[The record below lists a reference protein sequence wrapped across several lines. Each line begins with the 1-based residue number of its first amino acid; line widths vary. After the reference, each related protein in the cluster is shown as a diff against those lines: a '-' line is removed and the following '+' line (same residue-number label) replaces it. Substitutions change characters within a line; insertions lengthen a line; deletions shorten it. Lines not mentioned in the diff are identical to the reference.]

1 MEEDTVELIDY
12 LRVIRKRKIL
22 IIVVTLVCIGVG
34 VGVGV
39 MNSRS
44 KSLPVTSYHASANL
58 KIGKKVRVVSSG
70 ISIITSSVVEYIED
84 PGHMVESI
92 PLKYDFK
99 VNESPGYHFDV
110 KRVGTLAMLKLILKG
125 PDKGVERVLKE
136 LVDMLIDEHRRKA
149 KDSVV
154 SYNNFMKKL
163 EADAKMVQKNIT
175 KAEASIKEMKVKEGE
190 YLVSIES
197 SRAEIKEESGGG
209 DRSAFLNM
217 LYLKTIDEEREL
229 SSRRA
234 DLRKIQWQ
242 LIMHQITLGNLEE
255 YKTELV
261 GKIKSTAIEP
271 EKKKKK
277 STINMIIVAGVVGL
291 MLSLFLAFLME
302 YLWKEKEK
310 ARARARGKDNSA

>member
-1 MEEDTVELIDY
+1 MEENTVEVFDY
-12 LRVIRKRKIL
+12 LRVVWKRKIL
-22 IIVVTLVCIGVG
+22 AIVVILVSIVAGV
-34 VGVGV
+34 V
-39 MNSRS
+39 MSLTS
-44 KSLPVTSYHASANL
+44 KLPVIYRAEVVI
-58 KIGKKVRVVSSG
+58 KIGKKVSVGSNVLSA
-70 ISIITSSVVEYIED
+70 IDYIIE
-84 PGHMVESI
+84 PAMLAQMI
-92 PLKYDFK
+92 PIKYDFK
-99 VNESPGYHFDV
+99 LNEGPGYHLDV
-110 KRVGTLAMLKLILKG
+110 EQIGTLAVIRLIVKG
-125 PDKGVERVLKE
+125 PDKEAGRVLNE
-136 LVDMLIDEHRRKA
+136 IADMLIDDHSRQV
-149 KDSVV
+149 KDSVGACNV
-154 SYNNFMKKL
+154 IMKKL
-163 EADAKMVQKNIT
+163 EADAKMVQENIT

-255 YKTELV
+255 YNTELV

-310 ARARARGKDNSA
+310 ARARARARGKDNSA